1 MKSAKIA
8 AAMINTTQE
17 AQILVYHDILASR
30 PRSPSRLSRSMGR
43 TVVDSS
49 TSVEG
54 NSTVDIRRSAGCV
67 GR

>member
-8 AAMINTTQE
+8 AATITTTQE

-30 PRSPSRLSRSMGR
+30 PRRPCR

-54 NSTVDIRRSAGCV
+54 NPTVDIRPSAGCA
-67 GR
+67 GRPPSR